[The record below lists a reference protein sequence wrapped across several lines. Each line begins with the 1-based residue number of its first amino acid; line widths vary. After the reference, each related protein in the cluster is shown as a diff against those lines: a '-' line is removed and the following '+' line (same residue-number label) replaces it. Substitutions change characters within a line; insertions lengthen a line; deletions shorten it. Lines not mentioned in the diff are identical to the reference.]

1 MAVSPCQKPSDLSGP
16 WLLLT
21 GNLKVPFLASLCQRL
36 QGALLPRVAGWVA
49 AAAEEWLVSF
59 TSSGGTPS
67 SLFCQFLPEGLKS
80 SEPSDILKCAPP
92 VAIPQICSCSLRLHL
107 LTPLQC
113 VYNWPSQTC
122 VYKHN
127 APFLVFSSPLLL
139 WLFCSD
145 LWEMDSTHIIGCLA
159 MFSMI

>member
-1 MAVSPCQKPSDLSGP
+1 MAVTPCQKPSDLSGP
-16 WLLLT
+16 WLLPT

-49 AAAEEWLVSF
+49 VAEEWLVSF

-92 VAIPQICSCSLRLHL
+92 VAIPQTRSCSLRLHL
-107 LTPLQC
+107 LTPYSVFTVGQVKL
-113 VYNWPSQTC
+113 VFTNVMPR
-122 VYKHN
+122 
-127 APFLVFSSPLLL
+127 FLVFSPPLLL

-159 MFSMI
+159 VFSMI